1 MQKRTYISGGGMP
14 PPYERYVPFQKLLSR
29 NEPGA
34 PSAVV
39 VYHQGIRLELS
50 AAARRLASPFGRGA
64 QCAHWAERVFLLG
77 AILRKRL
84 PPGGKLPKIFDF

>member
-1 MQKRTYISGGGMP
+1 MGGGGMP
-14 PPYERYVPFQKLLSR
+14 PPYERYVPFPKLLSR

-64 QCAHWAERVFLLG
+64 QCAHWAERVCLLG
-77 AILRKRL
+77 KVLTKKASPWVEAVKNL
-84 PPGGKLPKIFDF
+84 